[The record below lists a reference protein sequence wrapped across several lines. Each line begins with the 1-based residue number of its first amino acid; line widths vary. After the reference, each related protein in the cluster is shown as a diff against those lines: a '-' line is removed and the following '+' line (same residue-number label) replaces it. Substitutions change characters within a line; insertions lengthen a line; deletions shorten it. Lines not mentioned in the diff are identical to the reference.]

1 MSIKFLKDKIDKWF
15 FIIRCTLRVPTEINF
30 NVPLLLIYAVFVA
43 IYSSIYSINFLGQL
57 PFFIIGSL
65 IILFYYYTFS
75 DFMYYGTYYNTQKYI
90 RNLKSNKQDKNID
103 LENFQISY
111 NKLRILLKKRIKKFT
126 DNLLSYDYKTDCILQ
141 KIDIFFDVT
150 INILFKRGVMNISYT
165 PDQEYSDF
173 IEEVYPEHNVG
184 NEREEFKPP
193 IDALDHE
200 YWAITKIDY
209 EALDKFIDS
218 FGNVL
223 IKSSRPKSI
232 NLYVIE
238 QFFDEWT
245 SIIEDHESKLLIQS
259 RYKVTEY
266 YNKMETLNEK
276 KNEQRGRIIELILT
290 NFIAFVIAG
299 ILGLIVYLLTNL

>member
-1 MSIKFLKDKIDKWF
+1 MSFLKDKIDKCF
-15 FIIRCTLRVPTEINF
+15 FIILCTLRVPTEIQF
-30 NVPLLLIYAVFVA
+30 NVRLLLIYAVSVV
-43 IYSSIYSINFLGQL
+43 IYSYFYSINYLGQL
-57 PFFIIGSL
+57 FLFIIGSS

-75 DFMYYGTYYNTQKYI
+75 DIIYYGTYYNTQKYI
-90 RNLKSNKQDKNID
+90 KNLKLNKQDKNVD

-111 NKLRILLKKRIKKFT
+111 NKLRILLKKRIKAFT
-126 DNLLSYDYKTDCILQ
+126 DNLLSHDYKTDCILQ

-173 IEEVYPEHNVG
+173 IEEVYPDPDVG
-184 NEREEFKPP
+184 NEPEEITPP
-193 IDALDHE
+193 IDAFDYE
-200 YWAITKIDY
+200 FWKIIKIDY

-238 QFFDEWT
+238 EFFDKWT
-245 SIIEDHESKLLIQS
+245 SIIEDHESELLVQS
-259 RYKVTEY
+259 RNKVTEH

-276 KNEQRGRIIELILT
+276 KNEQRERIIELILT
-290 NFIAFVIAG
+290 NFIAIVIAG
-299 ILGLIVYLLTNL
+299 MIGLLVYFLTNL